1 MIRITAKIALDE
13 RVIEESCVRAAGPG
27 GQNVNNV
34 ATAVELRFD
43 VRHSPSL
50 PPDVRTRLER
60 IAARRLTREGV
71 LVITS
76 QRHRTQARN
85 RDDALKKLIDLVR
98 QAAKPPVPRRPTAP
112 TLGARQRRLEGKV
125 RRAAI
130 KRLRAKPRQ
139 D

>member
-13 RVIEESCVRAAGPG
+13 REIEESFVRASGPG
-27 GQNVNNV
+27 GQNVNKV

-85 RDDALKKLIDLVR
+85 RDDALEKLIDLVR